1 MRRSTT
7 REGGFTLAEVLVA
20 TFVLAIGLV
29 AVGWGFQYGTAGVAT
44 GAGETT
50 AAFLAEQR
58 IEQLKSVA
66 LTNWTNAAL
75 NAGTTTVYCPSNG
88 AACTGTATA
97 GFYQR
102 VTTITDN
109 PGGPCAA
116 TCKLVRVTV
125 FYRPVT
131 ARGQVDQQRQVDVT
145 TMVVSRL

>member
-1 MRRSTT
+1 MRRSTC
-7 REGGFTLAEVLVA
+7 EGGFTLVEVLVA
-20 TFVLAIGLV
+20 AFVLAIGLV
-29 AVGWGFQYGTAGVAT
+29 AVGWGFQYATAGVAT
-44 GAGETT
+44 GLGETT

-58 IEQLKSVA
+58 LEQLKSVA
-66 LTNWTNAAL
+66 LTSWTNAAL

-88 AACTGTATA
+88 AACTGTVTA

-131 ARGQVDQQRQVDVT
+131 ARAQVDQQRRVDVI
-145 TMVVSRL
+145 TMLESRL